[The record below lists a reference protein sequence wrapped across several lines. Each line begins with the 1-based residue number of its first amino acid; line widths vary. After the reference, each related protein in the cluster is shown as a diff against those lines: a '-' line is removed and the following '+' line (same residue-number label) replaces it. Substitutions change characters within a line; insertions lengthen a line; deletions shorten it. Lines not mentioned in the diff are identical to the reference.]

1 MNDFLR
7 QFFWPLITSLA
18 LIAALINF
26 GLAWSR
32 RKAPTV
38 MLVRIIAG
46 LASLALGVA
55 IILGKNLGWQKPFP
69 LEWQYVFAATGAFVF
84 VALWLPSYVDRNSPQ
99 EEGHQVHAGTRSA
112 ARQRDGPPDEFPSS
126 DEWVN

>member
-18 LIAALINF
+18 IIAALINF
-26 GLAWSR
+26 ALAWSR

-99 EEGHQVHAGTRSA
+99 EEGHSPSRSA
-112 ARQRDGPPDEFPSS
+112 RRGPPTRRSACGTLALPTSG
-126 DEWVN
+126 

>member
-1 MNDFLR
+1 
-7 QFFWPLITSLA
+7 
-18 LIAALINF
+18 
-26 GLAWSR
+26 
-32 RKAPTV
+32 

-99 EEGHQVHAGTRSA
+99 EGPSVHPGARGA
-112 ARQRDGPPDEFPSS
+112 ARQRNGPPAEHWRP